1 LIQGENNMSVL
12 VGLKAPDFT
21 VPAVLASGEI
31 VDKFNLHEHL
41 KGKYGLVF
49 FYPLDFTFVCPS
61 ELIAVDHRMDAFKE
75 RNVEVVAVSID
86 SHFTHNAYRNTPTA
100 SGGIGPVQYTL
111 AADIMHNIC
120 RSYGVEHPAAGVA
133 LRAAFIIDSNGI
145 VRSQIVND
153 LPIGR
158 NVDEILRTIDAVQ
171 FFDRHGEVCP
181 AGWQKGKAGMKASPA
196 GVASYLAEHS
206 ESL

>member
-1 LIQGENNMSVL
+1 MSVL
-12 VGLKAPDFT
+12 VGRKAPDFT
-21 VPAVLASGEI
+21 VAAVTGDGEI
-31 VDKFNLHEHL
+31 VEKFNLHDHL

-61 ELIAVDHRMDAFKE
+61 ELIALDHRMEEFKR

-86 SHFTHNAYRNTPTA
+86 SHFTHNAYRNTT
-100 SGGIGPVQYTL
+100 SKNGGIGHVRFTM
-111 AADIMHNIC
+111 AADVTHSIC
-120 RSYGVEHPAAGVA
+120 QSYGVEHPVAGVA
-133 LRAAFIIDSNGI
+133 FRGAFIIDTNGM

-158 NVDEILRTIDAVQ
+158 NIDEILRIIDAVQ
-171 FFDRHGEVCP
+171 FFEENGEVCP
-181 AGWQKGKAGMKASPA
+181 AGWQKGQPGMKASPK
-196 GVASYLAEHS
+196 GVAEYLSEHS